1 MSLIDSQDLAMM
13 RADQTDALWDTCV
26 VQTQS
31 VTVDT
36 YGQGIETF
44 TDGTAIACRFVPSS
58 GREIKEITRPDG
70 TITIIRALLRLPR
83 GTTVTPNDRI
93 KITKRFGETLTT
105 ALVYGVAGVAVEV
118 HGTCLTV
125 DLMDVD

>member
-1 MSLIDSQDLAMM
+1 MSLIDSHDLAMM

-58 GREIKEITRPDG
+58 GREIKEITRRDG
-70 TITIIRALLRLPR
+70 TITIIRAIVRLPR

-105 ALVYGVAGVAVEV
+105 PLVYAVAGVAVEV